1 MLSRDLAQ
9 ESYIF
14 PSHKDKGWKYGHQGI
29 PTQFLIHFKVRLNKS
44 DIITITSACIFTLWV
59 FYFLAPLTRSGTNED
74 RKEKCQNINDWQNSL
89 LGEIFLFYVH
99 CFKKEHIVK

>member
-14 PSHKDKGWKYGHQGI
+14 PSHEDKGWKYGHQGI

-44 DIITITSACIFTLWV
+44 DIITIISACIFTLWV

-74 RKEKCQNINDWQNSL
+74 RKEKCQNINDWQSSL
-89 LGEIFLFYVH
+89 LGEIFL
-99 CFKKEHIVK
+99 CFMFTVLKKNIL